1 MNTIFLS
8 ECVHTRTCV
17 SCNHLCDAFSML
29 WCIYQ
34 MKGVWVC
41 TYRGMFMWKCA
52 IVLDGWIQVQL
63 NRIRYVIF
71 FSQSICEI
79 SFLHWLGLAFPN
91 VFLSRNRILFLPEF
105 GTMPYERHRCMHKQE
120 YVLMWECAVVSDGW
134 MQIRF
139 NGDICVI
146 FFLTQYGEEYS
157 FIDWVW
163 IFQLIYCQGI
173 VCCFVFWFDQVKG
186 FMYIN
191 IKRCQRILWFIILRG
206 MRMPY
211 QRRVYM
217 RIYGHVIK
225 WECVV
230 VSDGWV

>member
-1 MNTIFLS
+1 MVPQSRWVLLHMIFCRRYNLSWSMNTIFLS

-146 FFLTQYGEEYS
+146 SFSHSIWGRIFLHWLGLD
-157 FIDWVW
+157 FPIDLLSRNCVL
-163 IFQLIYCQGI
+163 FCLLIWSG
-173 VCCFVFWFDQVKG
+173 
-186 FMYIN
+186 
-191 IKRCQRILWFIILRG
+191 
-206 MRMPY
+206 
-211 QRRVYM
+211 
-217 RIYGHVIK
+217 
-225 WECVV
+225 
-230 VSDGWV
+230 

>member
-1 MNTIFLS
+1 MVLQSRWKLLHMIFCRRYNLSWSMNTIFLS

-52 IVLDGWIQVQL
+52 IVLDGWIQVQF
-63 NRIRYVIF
+63 NRIRYVMF

-120 YVLMWECAVVSDGW
+120 YVLMRECAVISDGW

-146 FFLTQYGEEYS
+146 FFSHSIWGRIFLHWLGLD
-157 FIDWVW
+157 FPIDLLSRNCVL
-163 IFQLIYCQGI
+163 FCLLIWSG
-173 VCCFVFWFDQVKG
+173 
-186 FMYIN
+186 
-191 IKRCQRILWFIILRG
+191 
-206 MRMPY
+206 
-211 QRRVYM
+211 
-217 RIYGHVIK
+217 
-225 WECVV
+225 
-230 VSDGWV
+230 